1 MFKKT
6 IYAAAAA
13 LTVGIGAIAAT
24 PSPAAADYTSGYI
37 GAAYYGYG
45 YGCGYYQRCYRPYY
59 YRPYYYRP
67 HYYGYYPRYYQHYYG
82 YYPRY
87 YGNQGYGGY

>member
-6 IYAAAAA
+6 IYATAAA
-13 LTVGIGAIAAT
+13 LTVGIGAIVATAA
-24 PSPAAADYTSGYI
+24 PAAADYTSGYI

-45 YGCGYYQRCYRPYY
+45 YGCGYYQRCYPLY

-67 HYYGYYPRYYQHYYG
+67 HYYGYYPRYYQRFYG